1 MDFWND
7 FIYFFSFQD
16 SNINN
21 VLLGTS
27 VLGFSCGIV
36 GILLVLSKKALI
48 VDAISHAVLPGI
60 CIGFMFTGVK
70 DPLYLS
76 LGGIV
81 AGAIAVY
88 LVDWI
93 SRISRIKKD
102 ASIAIAL
109 SVLFSFG
116 VILLNIIQHSGNSN
130 QSGLTD
136 FLFGK
141 AATIIK
147 SDLYFFGVVFS
158 IVTITLLLFYQ
169 QFKITLFDPGFSRAI
184 GLSERFSQS
193 LISGLVI
200 ISTAVGIQ
208 TVGIILMSALLITPA
223 SAALFWTNNFKKA
236 ILLSGMIATLS
247 SILGV
252 FISFLSPDMPTG
264 PWIIVMLSIFA
275 LFSAFISKNGI
286 IIKKINTSVKRKKLL
301 TENVLIAIYEMGRKT
316 GEIKKGRPLQE
327 IHRGYSI
334 SYKDLN
340 RGLKILKSNEFIK
353 FSNELFCLTDK
364 GISRAKKIIR
374 LSIMSE
380 LNLDR
385 FITKE
390 SDNNNIDLE
399 FIKQI
404 LTEQEINELMT
415 KLDERVNDF

>member
-16 SNINN
+16 ANINN
-21 VLLGTS
+21 VLIGTS

-36 GILLVLSKKALI
+36 GILVVLSKKALI

-76 LGGIV
+76 LGGML
-81 AGAIAVY
+81 AGAVAVY

-102 ASIAIAL
+102 ASIAISL

-158 IVTITLLLFYQ
+158 IVTIILLLFYQ
-169 QFKITLFDPGFSRAI
+169 HFKITLFDTGFARAI

-236 ILLSGMIATLS
+236 IVLSGLIATLS
-247 SILGV
+247 SIFGV

-264 PWIIVMLSIFA
+264 PWIIVVLSFFA
-275 LFSAFISKNGI
+275 LFSAFLSRKGI
-286 IIKKINTSVKRKKLL
+286 ITKKINSAAKKKKLL
-301 TENVLIAIYEMGRKT
+301 TENLLMAIYEMGRKT
-316 GEIKKGRPLQE
+316 GEIKKGRTLQE
-327 IHRGYSI
+327 IHRDYSI
-334 SYKDLN
+334 SHSDLN

-353 FSNELFCLTDK
+353 RSNELFYFTEK
-364 GISRAKKIIR
+364 GILHTEKIIR
-374 LSIMSE
+374 LSIMVE
-380 LNLDR
+380 LNLNQ
-385 FITKE
+385 FITPE
-390 SDNNNIDLE
+390 AENDNIDLE
-399 FIKQI
+399 YMKQI
-404 LTEQEINELMT
+404 LTEQEANKLMI
-415 KLDERVNDF
+415 KLGERINDF